1 MLTKSYFNFSLLF
14 FRVVLSA
21 SLLTHGY
28 GKFLKL
34 INGDFEFADPFG
46 FGAFPSLFFAVLGEF
61 IAPIFIIFGFKTR
74 WASLVSIITMA
85 VITFVVHADDPF
97 KGKEKALLFGIGF
110 ILLFLQGPG
119 KFSLDKK

>member
-34 INGDFEFADPFG
+34 INGDFEFADPLG
-46 FGAFPSLFFAVLGEF
+46 VGATPSLFFAVLGEF

>member
-1 MLTKSYFNFSLLF
+1 LTKSYFNFSLLF

-34 INGDFEFADPFG
+34 INGDFEFADPLG
-46 FGAFPSLFFAVLGEF
+46 VGAIPSLFFAVLGEF

>member
-34 INGDFEFADPFG
+34 INGDFEFADPLG
-46 FGAFPSLFFAVLGEF
+46 VGAIPSLFFAVLGEF

-97 KGKEKALLFGIGF
+97 KGKEKAILFGIGF

>member
-34 INGDFEFADPFG
+34 INGDFEFADPLG
-46 FGAFPSLFFAVLGEF
+46 VGAIPSLFFAVLGEF

>member
-34 INGDFEFADPFG
+34 INGDFEFADPLG
-46 FGAFPSLFFAVLGEF
+46 VGAIPSLFFAVLGEF

-74 WASLVSIITMA
+74 WASLVSIFTMA

>member
-14 FRVVLSA
+14 FRVALSA

-34 INGDFEFADPFG
+34 INGDFEFADPLG
-46 FGAFPSLFFAVLGEF
+46 VGATPSLFFAVLGEF

>member
-1 MLTKSYFNFSLLF
+1 
-14 FRVVLSA
+14 
-21 SLLTHGY
+21 LLTHGY

-34 INGDFEFADPFG
+34 INGDFEFSDPLG
-46 FGAFPSLFFAVLGEF
+46 VGAIPSLFFAVSGEF

-85 VITFVVHADDPF
+85 VITFIVHADDPF

>member
-34 INGDFEFADPFG
+34 INGDFEFADPLG
-46 FGAFPSLFFAVLGEF
+46 VGAIPSLFFAVLGEF

-74 WASLVSIITMA
+74 WA
-85 VITFVVHADDPF
+85 
-97 KGKEKALLFGIGF
+97 
-110 ILLFLQGPG
+110 
-119 KFSLDKK
+119 

>member
-1 MLTKSYFNFSLLF
+1 MLTKSHFNFSLLF
-14 FRVVLSA
+14 FRVVISA

-34 INGDFEFADPFG
+34 INGDFEFADPLG
-46 FGAFPSLFFAVLGEF
+46 VGAIPSLFFAVLGEF

>member
-14 FRVVLSA
+14 FRVALSA

-34 INGDFEFADPFG
+34 INGDFEFADPLG
-46 FGAFPSLFFAVLGEF
+46 VGAVPSLFFAVLGEF

-74 WASLVSIITMA
+74 WASLMSVITMA
-85 VITFVVHADDPF
+85 VITFIVHADDPF
-97 KGKEKALLFGIGF
+97 KGKEKAVLFCIGF

-119 KFSLDKK
+119 KFSIDKK

>member
-34 INGDFEFADPFG
+34 INGDFEFADPLG
-46 FGAFPSLFFAVLGEF
+46 VGAIPSLFFAVLGEF

-74 WASLVSIITMA
+74 WVSLVSIITMA

>member
-34 INGDFEFADPFG
+34 INEDFEFADPLG
-46 FGAFPSLFFAVLGEF
+46 VGAIPSLFFAVLGEF

>member
-14 FRVVLSA
+14 FRIALSA

-34 INGDFEFADPFG
+34 INGDFEFADPLG
-46 FGAFPSLFFAVLGEF
+46 VGAVPSLFFAVLGEF

>member
-34 INGDFEFADPFG
+34 INGDFEFADPLG
-46 FGAFPSLFFAVLGEF
+46 VGAIPSLFFAVLGEF

-74 WASLVSIITMA
+74 WASLVSIITMV

>member
-14 FRVVLSA
+14 FRVALSA

-34 INGDFEFADPFG
+34 INGDFEFADPLG
-46 FGAFPSLFFAVLGEF
+46 VGAIPSLFFAVLGEF

>member
-34 INGDFEFADPFG
+34 INGDFEFADPLG
-46 FGAFPSLFFAVLGEF
+46 VGAIPSLFFAVLGEF
-61 IAPIFIIFGFKTR
+61 IAPIFIIFGFKTS

>member
-34 INGDFEFADPFG
+34 INGDFEFSDPLG
-46 FGAFPSLFFAVLGEF
+46 VGAFPSLFFAVLGEF

>member
-1 MLTKSYFNFSLLF
+1 MLTKSHFNFSLLF
-14 FRVVLSA
+14 FRVVISA

-28 GKFLKL
+28 GKFLQL
-34 INGDFEFADPFG
+34 INGDFEFADPLG
-46 FGAFPSLFFAVLGEF
+46 VGAIPSLFFAVLGEF

>member
-1 MLTKSYFNFSLLF
+1 MLSKSYFNFSLLF

-34 INGDFEFADPFG
+34 INGDFEFADPLG
-46 FGAFPSLFFAVLGEF
+46 VGAIPSLFFAVLGEF